1 MEPAMA
7 MCTGVAA
14 LAIGGWLAA
23 RVSRLVCSLPGR
35 LTAPVPGRIIATA
48 TIVVLGL
55 VAAPKTPASADPVP
69 PLVRL
74 ADRDVEATAPAQ
86 PAASTYEVRPGD
98 SLWCIAAT
106 TLARRTGERPTSGD
120 IARFWPTIHQENR
133 DVIGDDPDLI
143 LPGQRL
149 TLPES

>member
-1 MEPAMA
+1 MA

-23 RVSRLVCSLPGR
+23 RVSSLVCSLPGR
-35 LTAPVPGRIIATA
+35 VPVPGRVVATA
-48 TIVVLGL
+48 TIVALGL
-55 VAAPKTPASADPVP
+55 VAAPKAPASADPVP

-74 ADRDVEATAPAQ
+74 ADRDVEATPAAP
-86 PAASTYEVRPGD
+86 PAASTYEVRGGD

-106 TLARRTGERPTSGD
+106 TLARRTGEPPTSGD
-120 IARFWPTIHQENR
+120 VARFWPKIHQVNR

-149 TLPES
+149 TIPES

>member
-1 MEPAMA
+1 MV

-14 LAIGGWLAA
+14 LAIGGWLTA
-23 RVSRLVCSLPGR
+23 RVSSLILSLPDR
-35 LTAPVPGRIIATA
+35 LTVPVPGRIVATA

-55 VAAPKTPASADPVP
+55 VTAPRTPASADPVP

-74 ADRDVEATAPAQ
+74 ADGDVDVAPPAAAQ
-86 PAASTYEVRPGD
+86 PAASTYEVRRGD

-106 TLARRTGERPTSGD
+106 TLAARTGERPTSGD

-149 TLPES
+149 TIPES